1 MSTVTTFL
9 NLVKPAP
16 LEAFSRATYNTN
28 LDLID
33 AYVLGTA
40 EKLPKGIVSYETRSS
55 ASAGITAKGIVE
67 NIPTVTFKGGR
78 MYKVVWNASA
88 TVSVADGYFTLGI
101 STCLTTDSA
110 ALTTGLTDITTSSVK
125 AVSTGGER
133 FYVEGIYE
141 PPADITLQLKFW
153 AERATGT
160 GTWTMENKK
169 AWFYV
174 EDMGDQF

>member
-16 LEAFSRATYNTN
+16 LENFSRATYNTN

-33 AYVLGTA
+33 ARAVVV
-40 EKLPKGIVSYETRSS
+40 EKFSKGIMSYETRSS
-55 ASAGITAKGIVE
+55 ASAGITVKGIVE

-78 MYKVVWNASA
+78 MYRVVWNASA

-101 STCLTTDSA
+101 STCLTTDGAS
-110 ALTTGLTDITTSSVK
+110 LTTGLTDITTASI
-125 AVSTGGER
+125 AHENTGGER

-141 PPADITLQLKFW
+141 PPADITLQIKFW

-169 AWFYV
+169 AWFYI

>member
-1 MSTVTTFL
+1 MSTVTPFL

-16 LEAFSRATYNTN
+16 LENFSRATYNTN

-33 AYVLGTA
+33 AHAITV
-40 EKLPKGIVSYETRSS
+40 EKFSKGIMSYETRSA
-55 ASAGITAKGIVE
+55 ASAGITVKGIVE

-78 MYKVVWNASA
+78 MYRVVWNASA

-101 STCLTTDSA
+101 STCLTTDGA
-110 ALTTGLTDITTSSVK
+110 ALTTGLTDITTSSI
-125 AVSTGGER
+125 AHENTGGER

-141 PPADITLQLKFW
+141 PPADITLQIKFW

-169 AWFYV
+169 AWFYI